1 MKSHRSYPCFFRE
14 KRSQLIPMGGFLLLL
29 LLALL
34 TGCVSDNPN
43 PSPSSS
49 SDQEPPIITGAKDL
63 EVSVGSSISYR
74 HGVTVTDNSG
84 ITPRLTIDSRQVDL
98 STPGEYPVTYTA
110 VDECGNE
117 ATVTITVTV
126 VEGGLAPTPSPS
138 SAHPSDTPSHPKNPG
153 TNTGAGTGSGS
164 QTGSN
169 SSASTSDKLNTL
181 ADKILSQITN
191 SGMSKYQKARA
202 IYNYI
207 RSHMR
212 YVNTS
217 DKSSWISAAYV
228 GLTQGKGDCFNYF
241 AASKILLTR
250 AGIANVDLYRVGGNS
265 SHYWQLV
272 NTGNGYYH
280 FDTCPHP
287 SSWPLDCFMLT
298 EAQVRAY
305 SAKCTGTWKNYY
317 VYDYDACPVT
327 VVGTPQEPKPTP
339 TPAPTPKPTP
349 KPTPTPTPTPK
360 PTPTPVPTPEPTPT
374 PQPTPSPSPEPT
386 TQPEPEPT
394 DDTNPTL

>member
-1 MKSHRSYPCFFRE
+1 MKSNRSYRDFFRE
-14 KRSQLIPMGGFLLLL
+14 KRSQLIPMAGFLLLL

-34 TGCVSDNPN
+34 SGCTSHHPEITE
-43 PSPSSS
+43 SPVPS
-49 SDQEPPIITGAKDL
+49 SDQQPPVITGARDL
-63 EVSVGSSISYR
+63 EVTVGGAISYR
-74 HGVTVTDNSG
+74 QGVSATDDS
-84 ITPRLTIDSRQVDL
+84 REDAKLTIDSSKVDL
-98 STPGEYPVTYTA
+98 STPGDYPVVYTA
-110 VDECGNE
+110 TDTSGNE
-117 ATVTITVTV
+117 TSITITVTV
-126 VEGGLAPTPSPS
+126 TESEEEPSPS
-138 SAHPSDTPSHPKNPG
+138 PTVSSPSDTPIQTKNPG
-153 TNTGAGTGSGS
+153 KNTGSHTGGT
-164 QTGSN
+164 
-169 SSASTSDKLNTL
+169 SSPSTSDKLNAL

-191 SGMSKYQKARA
+191 SSMSKYQKARA

-217 DKSSWISAAYV
+217 DKSSWVSAAYV

-250 AGIANVDLYRVGGNS
+250 AEISNVDLYRVGGNS

-272 NTGNGYYH
+272 NTGSGYYH

-287 SSWPLDCFMLT
+287 SNWPLDCFMLT

-317 VYDYDACPVT
+317 VYDYDSCPVT

-349 KPTPTPTPTPK
+349 APTPEPTPT
-360 PTPTPVPTPEPTPT
+360 PTPEPTPT
-374 PQPTPSPSPEPT
+374 PQPTPSPTPEPT
-386 TQPEPEPT
+386 PQPEPEPT
-394 DDTNPTL
+394 DTTPMGKEVMRYV

>member
-1 MKSHRSYPCFFRE
+1 MKSHRSYRDFFRE
-14 KRSQLIPMGGFLLLL
+14 KRSQLIPMAGFLLLL

-34 TGCVSDNPN
+34 SGCVTHHPEGTE
-43 PSPSSS
+43 PPAPS
-49 SDQEPPIITGAKDL
+49 SDQQPPVITGARDF
-63 EVSVGSSISYR
+63 EVTVGGAISYR
-74 HGVTVTDNSG
+74 QGVSATDDSG
-84 ITPRLTIDSRQVDL
+84 EDATLTIDSSKVDL
-98 STPGEYPVTYTA
+98 STPGNYPVVYTA
-110 VDECGNE
+110 TDTSGNE
-117 ATVTITVTV
+117 TSITITVTV
-126 VEGGLAPTPSPS
+126 TEETLAPTPFPTVSP
-138 SAHPSDTPSHPKNPG
+138 PSDAPIQTQNPG
-153 TNTGAGTGSGS
+153 RGMGSHTGGTS
-164 QTGSN
+164 
-169 SSASTSDKLNTL
+169 STSTRDKLNTL

-191 SGMSKYQKARA
+191 SSMSKYQKARA

-241 AASKILLTR
+241 AASKILLSR

-272 NTGNGYYH
+272 NTGSGYYH
-280 FDTCPHP
+280 FDACPHP
-287 SSWPLDCFMLT
+287 SSWPLECFMLT

-305 SAKCTGTWKNYY
+305 SARCTGIWKNYY
-317 VYDYDACPVT
+317 VYDYNSCPVT

-349 KPTPTPTPTPK
+349 KPTPPPTPTPK
-360 PTPTPVPTPEPTPT
+360 PTPTPAPTPEPT

-386 TQPEPEPT
+386 LQPEPEPT
-394 DDTNPTL
+394 DDTHPTL

>member
-1 MKSHRSYPCFFRE
+1 MKSHRSYRDFFRE
-14 KRSQLIPMGGFLLLL
+14 KRSQLIPMAGFLLLL
-29 LLALL
+29 PLALL
-34 TGCVSDNPN
+34 SGCVTHHPEATE
-43 PSPSSS
+43 SPAPS
-49 SDQEPPIITGAKDL
+49 SDQQPPVITGARDL
-63 EVSVGSSISYR
+63 EVTVGRAISYR
-74 HGVTVTDNSG
+74 QGVSATDDSG
-84 ITPRLTIDSRQVDL
+84 EDAKLTIDSSKVDL
-98 STPGEYPVTYTA
+98 STPGDYPVVYTA
-110 VDECGNE
+110 TNNSGNE
-117 ATVTITVTV
+117 TSVTITVTV
-126 VEGGLAPTPSPS
+126 TEGEAAPTPSPTVPS
-138 SAHPSDTPSHPKNPG
+138 PSDAPIQTQNSGKS
-153 TNTGAGTGSGS
+153 TGSH
-164 QTGSN
+164 TGGTS
-169 SSASTSDKLNTL
+169 STSTIDKLNAL

-191 SGMSKYQKARA
+191 SGMSKHQKARA

-272 NTGNGYYH
+272 NTGSGYYH

-339 TPAPTPKPTP
+339 APAPTP
-349 KPTPTPTPTPK
+349 KPTPTPTPE
-360 PTPTPVPTPEPTPT
+360 PTPTPTPEPTPT
-374 PQPTPSPSPEPT
+374 LQPTPSPTPEPT
-386 TQPEPEPT
+386 PQPEPEPT
-394 DDTNPTL
+394 DTTSTGKEVMRYV